1 MATSVQ
7 MVVDSVI
14 DNTETGT
21 ESEYFRAKVSVPSG
35 ASDQVV
41 YLGSITDPVF
51 LAVLGAKG
59 ISFKLDS
66 GGTDAIGA
74 YPMALIMDN
83 DGLGFEQILVSNDD
97 GQSHEITIV
106 AAE

>member
-21 ESEYFRAKVSVPSG
+21 ESEYFQAKVNVPSA
-35 ASDQVV
+35 ASDKVV

-51 LAVLGAKG
+51 LAVLGAEG
-59 ISFKLDS
+59 ITFKLDA

-74 YPMALIMDN
+74 YPMALIMNN
-83 DGLGFEQILVSNDD
+83 DGLSIDRILVSNGD
-97 GQSHEITIV
+97 GQAHEITIV